1 MSMQQWWTQLSPMTR
16 EWLINNN
23 GAAVPPEIVAEI
35 AGAGGPQSADSWWVA
50 DEESPGLQMP
60 DEAIDWI
67 EAIANEEAPEQ
78 S

>member
-1 MSMQQWWTQLSPMTR
+1 MSIEQWWPQLNPSTR

-23 GAAVPPEIVAEI
+23 GDTVPPEIVAEI
-35 AGAGGPQSADSWWVA
+35 AGAGGPDAADSWWVA
-50 DEESPGLQMP
+50 EEESPGLQLP
-60 DEAIDWI
+60 DDAIDWI